1 MFGATCLAFMR
12 LGDNELLY
20 EQYITVNRSSNFLVS
35 HAGVT
40 VSHNTTVVIVLGRLI
55 AQFRLI
61 VELEL

>member
-1 MFGATCLAFMR
+1 MR